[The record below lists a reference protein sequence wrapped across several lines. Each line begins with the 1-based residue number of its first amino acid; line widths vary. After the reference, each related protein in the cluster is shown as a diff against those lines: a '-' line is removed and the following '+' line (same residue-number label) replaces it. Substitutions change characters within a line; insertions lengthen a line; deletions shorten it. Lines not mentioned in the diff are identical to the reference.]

1 MIKVHKQNA
10 NRWLVFHTESDES
23 CYIVKAYSQVMG
35 ESISFFRVDNSQG
48 ITIATQLGTYNDAK
62 KTAINSIK

>member
-10 NRWLVFHTESDES
+10 NRWLVFHTKSDDT
-23 CYIVKAYSQVMG
+23 CYIVKAYTQVMG
-35 ESISFFRVDNSQG
+35 ESISFFRLDNSQG
-48 ITIATQLGTYNDAK
+48 ITIAAQLETYNDAK